1 MAGQRYA
8 NAINNPGAEIPINV
22 APSDIRPNV
31 PITFTAYPIGAAP
44 GLTPNLN
51 IQFEAIAN
59 VPGFPS
65 GTNIN
70 FAGNGSPEVLSFPL
84 GFPAGEGAN
93 VEVSSFAN
101 TGPFLFEVSAETA
114 NNFAGAAEAQGIINS
129 PRNLNGFVGRSDGED
144 WYQFVAP
151 PSAGTFTFRLSNLVD
166 NADLKIFR
174 DNGGTPALLSQGTN
188 TGTADEQVQVPLE
201 ANQTYFV
208 QVSNLPNASNLSD
221 GGATSTPYNLEI
233 TPGTGGETSVSVS
246 ALGNPS
252 EVGPTPGT
260 FQISRT
266 GDTATPLNVNFSVG
280 GTATFGTDYNQVG
293 STFNGANGTVTIP
306 AGQNSTNITI
316 NPVNDGIADLNETI
330 EIGLQAATGYTVGSQ
345 GSATLSILDASSGT
359 PTGERVARY
368 WDTEA
373 LSHFFTADPGE
384 QGATNL
390 DPQFNSEGFEFV
402 SEGSNVLERFVNS
415 KGGYFY
421 TSNPG
426 EIAFVETLQEWTA
439 DPSAVPIQVYSTQQP
454 GTLPVFRAYN
464 LNSDGHFYTI
474 DPNQAAFA
482 DSLPNFRLE
491 GVSFYAKPV
500 V

>member
-8 NAINNPGAEIPINV
+8 NAINNLGANVQINV
-22 APSDIRPNV
+22 ASSEIRPNV
-31 PITFTAYPIGAAP
+31 PIQFTAYPIGAAP
-44 GLTPNLN
+44 GLVPNLN
-51 IQFEAIAN
+51 IRFNAEAN
-59 VPGFPS
+59 VPGFLS
-65 GTNIN
+65 GTNID
-70 FAGNGSPEVLSFPL
+70 FAGNGSPEVLSFPN
-84 GFPAGEGAN
+84 GFPAGEGA
-93 VEVSSFAN
+93 VVRVSSFAN
-101 TGPFLFEVSAETA
+101 TGPFLFEVSAETP
-114 NNFAGAAEAQGIINS
+114 NNSAPIAEPQGIINTS
-129 PRNLNGFVGRSDGED
+129 RNLNGFVGRSDTED

-151 PSAGTFTFRLSNLVD
+151 PTAGNFTFRLSNLVD
-166 NADLKIFR
+166 NADFRIFR
-174 DNGGTPALLSQGTN
+174 DDGSLLNQGIN
-188 TGTADEQVQVPLE
+188 TGVTEEQVQVPLE
-201 ANQTYFV
+201 ANRTYFV
-208 QVSNLPNASNLSD
+208 QVSNLPNGSNLSD
-221 GGATSTPYNLEI
+221 AGATSTPYNLEI

-266 GDTATPLNVNFSVG
+266 GDTTTPLTVNFSVG
-280 GTATFGTDYNQVG
+280 GTATFGTDYNQTG
-293 STFNGANGTVTIP
+293 GTLNATNGTATIP

-330 EIGLQAATGYTVGSQ
+330 EIGLQAATGYTVSSQ
-345 GSATLSILDASSGT
+345 GSATLSILDASSPT
-359 PTGERVARY
+359 PTGERVSRY
-368 WDTEA
+368 WDTNA

-384 QGATNL
+384 QQATNVN
-390 DPQFNSEGFEFV
+390 PQFNNEGFEFQ

-421 TSNPG
+421 SSNPS
-426 EIAFVETLQEWTA
+426 EIAFVQSLQEWQA
-439 DPSAVPIQVYSTQQP
+439 SPSGVAIQVSSTQQP

-464 LNSDGHFYTI
+464 LISDGHFYTI

-482 DSLPNFRLE
+482 DSLPDFRLE